1 MMAPY
6 WLEWLE
12 LLLRWLHLLVGVAW
26 IGASLHFVLVDR
38 SLISDPEDDAVK
50 GRFWAIHGGGV
61 YQFTKYNLAPPE
73 WPATLH
79 WSKWEAYYNLVNGHG
94 ITDAH
99 LLSAK

>member
-50 GRFWAIHGGGV
+50 GRFWAIHGGGR
-61 YQFTKYNLAPPE
+61 
-73 WPATLH
+73 
-79 WSKWEAYYNLVNGHG
+79 
-94 ITDAH
+94 
-99 LLSAK
+99 LSVHEV